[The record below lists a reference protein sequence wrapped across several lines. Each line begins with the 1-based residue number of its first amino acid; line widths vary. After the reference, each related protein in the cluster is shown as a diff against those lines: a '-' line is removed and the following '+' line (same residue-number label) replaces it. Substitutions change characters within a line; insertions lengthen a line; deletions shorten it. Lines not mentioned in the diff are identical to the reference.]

1 MKQNDKF
8 EMAIKRLEEITQIL
22 ERGDLTLE
30 ESLSLFEEGIKLTNK
45 CSKLLDEAEGKI
57 KIMIRDLNGKISFK
71 DFDGGNEELE

>member
-57 KIMIRDLNGKISFK
+57 KIMIRDLNGKISLK
-71 DFDGGNEELE
+71 TMEVRRT